1 MKKSVMRVVVYS
13 ISWIIFVLNVSAQSS
28 KDSIAR
34 RAPIAQIEQDT
45 FFVKDILTITSKDIP
60 SSCDYYLIIL
70 SDKNNYEY
78 CVVSS
83 YYGSRRNTIIVGERY
98 YFLLCPQF
106 KINSF
111 PGTFYFEVIDHKRV
125 FKVASQ
131 RRFMNVYLSPN
142 LKGLSY
148 RKHSSK
154 LRNKRCRKVQGG

>member
-13 ISWIIFVLNVSAQSS
+13 ISWIVFVLNVSAQSS

-98 YFLLCPQF
+98 CFLLCPQF